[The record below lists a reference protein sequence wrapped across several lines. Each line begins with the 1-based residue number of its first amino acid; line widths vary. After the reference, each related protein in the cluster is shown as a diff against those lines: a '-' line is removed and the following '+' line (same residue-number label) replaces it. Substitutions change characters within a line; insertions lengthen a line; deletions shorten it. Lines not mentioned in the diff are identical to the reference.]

1 MVNMTSS
8 SNIRSLKSSRGLT
21 GLINKHL
28 NDDVRD
34 KLKNV
39 RSELTGLNQR
49 YMLWSEQEV
58 DAWRENLENKVLEY
72 NRKPSQKK
80 NKSRRLRNVD
90 EYVDKAR
97 AKLTRKGKP
106 VKDDFYGTE
115 FTMVSKLGNLYDWRE
130 LVERFERKGIDERE
144 VLKSLN
150 EAFFDHA
157 DWFNSEY
164 NGCGLTATQV
174 FTNLDE
180 VGAPHSHIH
189 VVSTKINDKTGL
201 PVVNLGAMLGD
212 KYGHTVN
219 QYNMSAFR
227 NDVDEKLVECCSER
241 LVELARSHGLNFE
254 GLTMVRTNAK
264 QVGLAHERYVE
275 EQIIKS
281 KIGEQLENVEERERK
296 LNARE
301 EDLSK
306 RELALNER
314 ELALNEREQKVDTLL
329 EMVKN
334 KYVKVQSV
342 ANDLERLVLDVPDFG
357 NSSDRAMVS
366 YMKSRLIL
374 DDKGQN
380 SNVYDE
386 FLKQQSRRRNVV
398 DRVRNIGELGFDEFE
413 R

>member
-1 MVNMTSS
+1 MTSS
-8 SNIRSLKSSRGLT
+8 SNIASLKSSRGLT
-21 GLINKHL
+21 GLVNKHL
-28 NDDVRD
+28 NKDVRG

-39 RSELTGLNQR
+39 RSQFIDLNQH
-49 YMLWSEQEV
+49 YMIW
-58 DAWRENLENKVLEY
+58 DENKVEEWREGLQDKILEY
-72 NRKPSQKK
+72 NRKPSQRK
-80 NKSRRLRNVD
+80 NKSRQLRNVD

-115 FTMVSKLGNLYDWRE
+115 FTMVSKLGNRDDWYE
-130 LVERFERKGIDERE
+130 LVERFEKAGISERD
-144 VLKSLN
+144 VLASMSEALVDHAEWFN
-150 EAFFDHA
+150 EAFK
-157 DWFNSEY
+157 E
-164 NGCGLTATQV
+164 CGLSATQV
-174 FTNLDE
+174 FTNVDE

-189 VVSTKINDKTGL
+189 VVSTKVNDKTGL
-201 PVVNLGAMLGD
+201 PVVNLGIMLRD
-212 KYGHTVN
+212 KYGHSHN
-219 QYNMSAFR
+219 KINMNAFR
-227 NDVDEKLVECCSER
+227 NEVDEKLVECCSER
-241 LVELARSHGLNFE
+241 LVELAHSRGRNFE

-281 KIGEQLENVEERERK
+281 EINEKLEHVSERERQ
-296 LNARE
+296 LDARA

-314 ELALNEREQKVDTLL
+314 EQKVDVLFD
-329 EMVKN
+329 MVKN
-334 KYVKVQSV
+334 KYVEVQSV

-374 DDKGQN
+374 DDEGQN

-386 FLKQQSRRRNVV
+386 FLKQQGRRRNVV

>member
-1 MVNMTSS
+1 MTSS
-8 SNIRSLKSSRGLT
+8 SNICSLKSSRGLT
-21 GLINKHL
+21 GLVNKHL

-39 RSELTGLNQR
+39 RSELTDLNQR
-49 YMLWSEQEV
+49 YMLWSEQEI
-58 DAWRENLENKVLEY
+58 DAWREGMENMVVEY
-72 NRKPSQKK
+72 NHKPSQRK

-130 LVERFERKGIDERE
+130 LVERFGRKGIDERE
-144 VLKSLN
+144 LLKSLN

-164 NGCGLTATQV
+164 NDCGLSATQV

-189 VVSTKINDKTGL
+189 VVSTKVNEKTGL
-201 PVVNLGAMLGD
+201 PVVNLGAILGD

-281 KIGEQLENVEERERK
+281 KINEQLENVSERERK
-296 LNARE
+296 LDARE

-314 ELALNEREQKVDTLL
+314 EQKVDGLFD
-329 EMVKN
+329 MVKN
-334 KYVKVQSV
+334 KYVEVQSV

-357 NSSDRAMVS
+357 EPRDRAMVEF
-366 YMKSRLIL
+366 MKNKVVMGN
-374 DDKGQN
+374 DGQVT
-380 SNVYDE
+380 NVYEE

-398 DRVRNIGELGFDEFE
+398 DRVRNLGELGFDEFE

>member
-314 ELALNEREQKVDTLL
+314 EQKVDTLL

>member
-1 MVNMTSS
+1 MMKMTSS

-21 GLINKHL
+21 GLVNKHL

-39 RSELTGLNQR
+39 RSELTDLNQR

-58 DAWRENLENKVLEY
+58 DAWREGMENMVVEY
-72 NRKPSQKK
+72 NHKPSQRK

-130 LVERFERKGIDERE
+130 LVERFGRKGIDERE

-164 NGCGLTATQV
+164 NDCGLSATQV

-189 VVSTKINDKTGL
+189 VVSTKVNEKTGL
-201 PVVNLGAMLGD
+201 PVVNLGAILGER
-212 KYGHTVN
+212 YGHTVN
-219 QYNMSAFR
+219 TYNMSAFR

-281 KIGEQLENVEERERK
+281 KINEQLENVSERERQ
-296 LNARE
+296 LDARE

-314 ELALNEREQKVDTLL
+314 AQKVDGLFD
-329 EMVKN
+329 MVKN
-334 KYVKVQSV
+334 KYVEVQSV

-357 NSSDRAMVS
+357 EPRDRAMVEF
-366 YMKSRLIL
+366 MKNKVVMGN
-374 DDKGQN
+374 DGQVT
-380 SNVYDE
+380 NVYEE

>member
-1 MVNMTSS
+1 MVKMTSS

-21 GLINKHL
+21 GLVNKHL

-39 RSELTGLNQR
+39 RSELTDLNQR
-49 YMLWSEQEV
+49 YMLWSEQEI
-58 DAWRENLENKVLEY
+58 DAWHEGMENMVVEY
-72 NRKPSQKK
+72 NHKPSQRK

-115 FTMVSKLGNLYDWRE
+115 FTMVAKLGNLYDWRE
-130 LVERFERKGIDERE
+130 LVERFGRKGIDERE

-164 NGCGLTATQV
+164 NDCGLSATQV

-189 VVSTKINDKTGL
+189 VVSTKVNEKTGL
-201 PVVNLGAMLGD
+201 PVVNLGAILGD

-254 GLTMVRTNAK
+254 GLTMIRTNAK

-281 KIGEQLENVEERERK
+281 KINEQLENVSERERQ
-296 LNARE
+296 LDARA

-306 RELALNER
+306 R

-329 EMVKN
+329 ETVKN

>member
-1 MVNMTSS
+1 MVKMTSS
-8 SNIRSLKSSRGLT
+8 SNICSLKSSRGLT
-21 GLINKHL
+21 GLVNKHL
-28 NDDVRD
+28 NDDVRN

-39 RSELTGLNQR
+39 RSELTDLNQR
-49 YMLWSEQEV
+49 HMFWTEKGIKE
-58 DAWRENLENKVLEY
+58 WRDGMDDMVAEY

-80 NKSRRLRNVD
+80 NKSRQLRNVD

-97 AKLTRKGKP
+97 NKLTRKGKP
-106 VKDDFYGTE
+106 VKVDFYGTE
-115 FTMVSKLGNLYDWRE
+115 FTMVSKLGNLDDWRE

-144 VLKSLN
+144 VLSSLN
-150 EAFFDHA
+150 EAFIDHA
-157 DWFNSEY
+157 EWFNSAFNE
-164 NGCGLTATQV
+164 CGLTATQV

-189 VVSTKINDKTGL
+189 VVSTKVNEKTGL
-201 PVVNLGAMLGD
+201 PVVNLGSMLRD
-212 KYGHTVN
+212 KYGHTHN
-219 QYNMSAFR
+219 KINMNAFR
-227 NDVDEKLVECCSER
+227 NDVDEKLVEYCSEK

-281 KIGEQLENVEERERK
+281 EINEKLENVAERERQ
-296 LNARE
+296 LTARE

-314 ELALNEREQKVDTLL
+314 EQKVDTLL
-329 EMVKN
+329 ETVKN

-380 SNVYDE
+380 SNVYAE
-386 FLKQQSRRRNVV
+386 FLKHQSRRRNVV
-398 DRVRNIGELGFDEFE
+398 DRVRNIGEMDFNDFE
-413 R
+413 K

>member
-1 MVNMTSS
+1 MTSS
-8 SNIRSLKSSRGLT
+8 SNIVALKSSRGLT

-58 DAWRENLENKVLEY
+58 DAWREDLENKVLEY

-130 LVERFERKGIDERE
+130 LVERFGRKGIDERE

-189 VVSTKINDKTGL
+189 VVSTKVNEKTGL
-201 PVVNLGAMLGD
+201 PVVNLGAILGE

-254 GLTMVRTNAK
+254 GLTMIRTNAK

-281 KIGEQLENVEERERK
+281 KINEQLENVSERERQ
-296 LNARE
+296 LTARE

-314 ELALNEREQKVDTLL
+314 EQKVDTLL
-329 EMVKN
+329 ETVKN

>member
-1 MVNMTSS
+1 MVKMTSS
-8 SNIRSLKSSRGLT
+8 SNIVALKSSRGLT
-21 GLINKHL
+21 GLVNKHL

-39 RSELTGLNQR
+39 RSELTDLNQR
-49 YMLWSEQEV
+49 HMFWTERGIKE
-58 DAWRENLENKVLEY
+58 WRDGMDDMIAEY
-72 NRKPSQKK
+72 NRKPSQRK

-97 AKLTRKGKP
+97 GKLTRNGKP
-106 VKDDFYGTE
+106 VNGDFYSTE
-115 FTMVSKLGNLYDWRE
+115 FSMVSKLGNLDDWRE
-130 LVERFERKGIDERE
+130 LVERFESKGIDERE
-144 VLKSLN
+144 VLSSLN
-150 EAFFDHA
+150 EAFIDHA
-157 DWFNSEY
+157 EWFNSAFNE
-164 NGCGLTATQV
+164 CGLTATQV

-189 VVSTKINDKTGL
+189 VVSTKINEKTGL

-212 KYGHTVN
+212 KYGHTIN
-219 QYNMSAFR
+219 KINMSAFR
-227 NDVDEKLVECCSER
+227 NDVDEKLVECCSEK

-281 KIGEQLENVEERERK
+281 KINEQLENVSERERQ
-296 LNARE
+296 LTARE

-314 ELALNEREQKVDTLL
+314 EQKVDTLL
-329 EMVKN
+329 ETVKN
-334 KYVKVQSV
+334 KYVKVQRV

-380 SNVYDE
+380 SNVYAE
-386 FLKQQSRRRNVV
+386 FLQQQSRRRNVV
-398 DRVRNIGELGFDEFE
+398 ERVRNIGEMDFNDFE
-413 R
+413 K

>member
-1 MVNMTSS
+1 MVKVTSS
-8 SNIRSLKSSRGLT
+8 SNIASLKSSRGLT
-21 GLINKHL
+21 GLVNKHL
-28 NDDVRD
+28 NKDVRG

-39 RSELTGLNQR
+39 RSQFTDLNQH
-49 YMLWSEQEV
+49 YMIWDENEV
-58 DAWRENLENKVLEY
+58 EEWREGLENKVLEY
-72 NRKPSQKK
+72 NMKPSQRK
-80 NKSRRLRNVD
+80 NKSRRLRNID

-115 FTMVSKLGNLYDWRE
+115 FTMVSKLSNQEDWYE
-130 LVERFERKGIDERE
+130 LVERFEKAGISERD
-144 VLKSLN
+144 VLSSISEALVDHAEWFN
-150 EAFFDHA
+150 EAFK
-157 DWFNSEY
+157 E
-164 NGCGLTATQV
+164 CGLSATQV
-174 FTNLDE
+174 FTNVDE

-189 VVSTKINDKTGL
+189 VVSTAINEKTGL
-201 PVVNLGAMLGD
+201 PVVNLGIMLRG
-212 KYGHTVN
+212 KYGHTHN
-219 QYNMSAFR
+219 KINMNAFR
-227 NDVDEKLVECCSER
+227 NEVDEKLVECCSER
-241 LVELARSHGLNFE
+241 LVELAHSRGRNFE

-281 KIGEQLENVEERERK
+281 KINEQLENVSERERQ
-296 LNARE
+296 LDARA

-314 ELALNEREQKVDTLL
+314 EQKVDVLFD
-329 EMVKN
+329 MVKN
-334 KYVKVQSV
+334 KYVEVQSV

-357 NSSDRAMVS
+357 SQQDRAMVS

-374 DDKGQN
+374 DDNGQN
-380 SNVYDE
+380 SNVYAE

-398 DRVRNIGELGFDEFE
+398 DRVRNIGELGFDDFE

>member
-1 MVNMTSS
+1 MMKMTSS

-58 DAWRENLENKVLEY
+58 EAWRESLENKVLEY

-115 FTMVSKLGNLYDWRE
+115 FSMVSKLGNLDDWRE
-130 LVERFERKGIDERE
+130 LVERFEKRGIDERE

-189 VVSTKINDKTGL
+189 VVSTKVNEKTGL
-201 PVVNLGAMLGD
+201 PVVNLGAILGD

-254 GLTMVRTNAK
+254 GLTMIRTNAK

-281 KIGEQLENVEERERK
+281 EINEKLEAVSERERQ
-296 LNARE
+296 LTARE

-314 ELALNEREQKVDTLL
+314 EQKVDGLFD
-329 EMVKN
+329 MVKN
-334 KYVKVQSV
+334 KYVEVQSV

-357 NSSDRAMVS
+357 DSRDRAIIEF
-366 YMKSRLIL
+366 MKNKVVMGH
-374 DDKGQN
+374 DGQVT
-380 SNVYDE
+380 NVYEE

-398 DRVRNIGELGFDEFE
+398 DRVRNIGEMDFNDFE

>member
-1 MVNMTSS
+1 MMKMTSS

-58 DAWRENLENKVLEY
+58 DAWREDLENKVLEY

-164 NGCGLTATQV
+164 NDCGLSATQV

-189 VVSTKINDKTGL
+189 VVSTKINEKTGL
-201 PVVNLGAMLGD
+201 PVVNLGAILGD

-219 QYNMSAFR
+219 QYNMSTFR

-281 KIGEQLENVEERERK
+281 EINEKLENVAERERQ
-296 LNARE
+296 LTARE

-314 ELALNEREQKVDTLL
+314 EQKVDTLL
-329 EMVKN
+329 ETVKN

-386 FLKQQSRRRNVV
+386 FLKQQSRRQNVV
-398 DRVRNIGELGFDEFE
+398 ERVRNIGEMDFNDFE
-413 R
+413 K

>member
-1 MVNMTSS
+1 MVKMTSS
-8 SNIRSLKSSRGLT
+8 SNICSLKSSRGLT
-21 GLINKHL
+21 GLVNKHL

-39 RSELTGLNQR
+39 RSELTDLNQR
-49 YMLWSEQEV
+49 HMFWTEKGIKE
-58 DAWRENLENKVLEY
+58 WRDGMDDMVAEY

-80 NKSRRLRNVD
+80 NKSRQLRNVD

-97 AKLTRKGKP
+97 NKLTRKGKP
-106 VKDDFYGTE
+106 VKVDFYGTE
-115 FTMVSKLGNLYDWRE
+115 FTMVSKLGNLDDWRE

-144 VLKSLN
+144 VLSSLN
-150 EAFFDHA
+150 EAFIDHA
-157 DWFNSEY
+157 EWFNSAFNE
-164 NGCGLTATQV
+164 CGLTATQV

-189 VVSTKINDKTGL
+189 VVSTKVNEKTGL
-201 PVVNLGAMLGD
+201 PVVNLGSMLRD
-212 KYGHTVN
+212 KYGHTHN
-219 QYNMSAFR
+219 KINMNAFR
-227 NDVDEKLVECCSER
+227 NDVDEKLVEYCSEK

-281 KIGEQLENVEERERK
+281 EINEKLENVAERERK

-314 ELALNEREQKVDTLL
+314 EQKVDTLL
-329 EMVKN
+329 ETVKN

-398 DRVRNIGELGFDEFE
+398 DRVRNIGEMDFNDFE
-413 R
+413 K

>member
-8 SNIRSLKSSRGLT
+8 SNIRSLKSSKGLT

-164 NGCGLTATQV
+164 NECGLTATQV

-189 VVSTKINDKTGL
+189 VVSTKINEKTGL
-201 PVVNLGAMLGD
+201 PVVNLGAILGD

-281 KIGEQLENVEERERK
+281 KIGERLENVEERERK
-296 LNARE
+296 LDARE
-301 EDLSK
+301 EELSK
-306 RELALNER
+306 RELAFS
-314 ELALNEREQKVDTLL
+314 EREQRFNEFIGKVND
-329 EMVKN
+329 
-334 KYVKVQSV
+334 KYVQVQRL
-342 ANDLERLVLDVPDFG
+342 ANDLERMVEDVPDFG
-357 NSSDRAMVS
+357 EPRDRAMVDF
-366 YMKSRLIL
+366 MKKKAVMGR
-374 DDKGQN
+374 DGQLT
-380 SNVYDE
+380 NVYEE

-398 DRVRNIGELGFDEFE
+398 DRVRNIGELDFNDFE
-413 R
+413 K

>member
-1 MVNMTSS
+1 MVKMTSS
-8 SNIRSLKSSRGLT
+8 SNIVALKSSRGLT

-58 DAWRENLENKVLEY
+58 DAWRESLENKVLEY

-164 NGCGLTATQV
+164 NECGLTATQV

-189 VVSTKINDKTGL
+189 VVSTKVNEKTGL
-201 PVVNLGAMLGD
+201 PVVNLGVMLGD

-281 KIGEQLENVEERERK
+281 KINEQLENVSERERQ
-296 LNARE
+296 LDARAE
-301 EDLSK
+301 ALSK
-306 RELALNER
+306 R
-314 ELALNEREQKVDTLL
+314 ELALNEREQKVDGLFD
-329 EMVKN
+329 MVKN
-334 KYVKVQSV
+334 KYVEVQSV

-357 NSSDRAMVS
+357 EPRDRAMVEF
-366 YMKSRLIL
+366 MKNKVVMGH
-374 DDKGQN
+374 DGQVT
-380 SNVYDE
+380 NVYEE

-398 DRVRNIGELGFDEFE
+398 DRVRNIGELGLDEFE
-413 R
+413 K

>member
-1 MVNMTSS
+1 MMKMTSS

-58 DAWRENLENKVLEY
+58 DAWREDLENKVLEY

-97 AKLTRKGKP
+97 AKLTKKGKP

-130 LVERFERKGIDERE
+130 LVERFGRKGIDERE

-157 DWFNSEY
+157 DWFNLEY
-164 NGCGLTATQV
+164 NDCGLSATQV

-189 VVSTKINDKTGL
+189 VVSTKVNEKTGL
-201 PVVNLGAMLGD
+201 PVVNLGAILGD

-254 GLTMVRTNAK
+254 GLTMIRTNAK

-281 KIGEQLENVEERERK
+281 KINEQLENVSERERQ
-296 LNARE
+296 LDARE
-301 EDLSK
+301 EGLSK
-306 RELALNER
+306 R
-314 ELALNEREQKVDTLL
+314 ELALNEREQKVDGLFD
-329 EMVKN
+329 MVKN
-334 KYVKVQSV
+334 KYVEVQSV

-357 NSSDRAMVS
+357 EPRDSAMVEF
-366 YMKSRLIL
+366 MKNKVIMGN
-374 DDKGQN
+374 DGQVT
-380 SNVYDE
+380 NVYEE

-398 DRVRNIGELGFDEFE
+398 DRVRNIGELGFGEFE

>member
-1 MVNMTSS
+1 MMKMTSS
-8 SNIRSLKSSRGLT
+8 SNICSLKSSRGLT

-58 DAWRENLENKVLEY
+58 DAWREDLENKVLEY

-164 NGCGLTATQV
+164 NDCGLSATQV

-189 VVSTKINDKTGL
+189 VVSTKVNEKTGL
-201 PVVNLGAMLGD
+201 PVVNLGAILGD

-281 KIGEQLENVEERERK
+281 KINEQLENVSERERQ
-296 LNARE
+296 LDARE

-314 ELALNEREQKVDTLL
+314 AQKVDGLFD
-329 EMVKN
+329 MVKN
-334 KYVKVQSV
+334 KYVEVQSV

-357 NSSDRAMVS
+357 EPRDRAMVEF
-366 YMKSRLIL
+366 MKNKVVMGN
-374 DDKGQN
+374 DGQVT
-380 SNVYDE
+380 NVYEE

>member
-1 MVNMTSS
+1 MTSS
-8 SNIRSLKSSRGLT
+8 SNIVALKSSRGLT

-49 YMLWSEQEV
+49 YMLWSEQEI
-58 DAWRENLENKVLEY
+58 DAWREGMENMVVEY
-72 NRKPSQKK
+72 NHKPSQRK

-115 FTMVSKLGNLYDWRE
+115 FTMVSKLGNLYDWHE
-130 LVERFERKGIDERE
+130 LVERFGRKGIDERE
-144 VLKSLN
+144 VLSSLN

-164 NGCGLTATQV
+164 NECGLTATQV

-189 VVSTKINDKTGL
+189 VVSTKVNEKTGL
-201 PVVNLGAMLGD
+201 PVVNLGVMLGD

-281 KIGEQLENVEERERK
+281 KINEQLENVSERERQ
-296 LNARE
+296 LTARE

-306 RELALNER
+306 RELAFS
-314 ELALNEREQKVDTLL
+314 EREQRFNEFIGKVND
-329 EMVKN
+329 
-334 KYVKVQSV
+334 KYVQVQRL
-342 ANDLERLVLDVPDFG
+342 ANDLERMVEDVPDFG
-357 NSSDRAMVS
+357 EPRDRAMVDF
-366 YMKSRLIL
+366 MKKKAVMGR
-374 DDKGQN
+374 DGQLT
-380 SNVYDE
+380 NVYEE

-398 DRVRNIGELGFDEFE
+398 ERVRELGELGFDEFE

>member
-1 MVNMTSS
+1 MVKMTSS
-8 SNIRSLKSSRGLT
+8 SNIVALKSSRGLT

-58 DAWRENLENKVLEY
+58 DAWREDLENKVLEY

-130 LVERFERKGIDERE
+130 LVERFGRKGIDERE

-164 NGCGLTATQV
+164 NECGLTATQV

-189 VVSTKINDKTGL
+189 VVSTKINEKTGL
-201 PVVNLGAMLGD
+201 PVVNLGAILGD

-314 ELALNEREQKVDTLL
+314 EQKVDTLL
-329 EMVKN
+329 ETVKN

-398 DRVRNIGELGFDEFE
+398 DRVRNIGELDFNDFE
-413 R
+413 K

>member
-1 MVNMTSS
+1 MTSS
-8 SNIRSLKSSRGLT
+8 SNIVALKSSRGLT
-21 GLINKHL
+21 GLVNKHL

-39 RSELTGLNQR
+39 RSELTDLNQR
-49 YMLWSEQEV
+49 HMFWTERGIKE
-58 DAWRENLENKVLEY
+58 WRDGMDDMIAEY
-72 NRKPSQKK
+72 NRKPSQRK

-97 AKLTRKGKP
+97 GKLTRNGKP
-106 VKDDFYGTE
+106 VNGDFYSTE
-115 FTMVSKLGNLYDWRE
+115 FSMVSKLGNLDDWRE
-130 LVERFERKGIDERE
+130 LVERFESKGIDERE
-144 VLKSLN
+144 VLSSLN
-150 EAFFDHA
+150 EAFIDHA
-157 DWFNSEY
+157 EWFNSAFNE
-164 NGCGLTATQV
+164 CGLTATQV

-189 VVSTKINDKTGL
+189 VVSTKINEKTGL

-212 KYGHTVN
+212 KYGHTIN
-219 QYNMSAFR
+219 KINMSAFR
-227 NDVDEKLVECCSER
+227 NDVDEKLVEYCSEK

-281 KIGEQLENVEERERK
+281 KINEQLENVSERERQ
-296 LNARE
+296 LTARE

-314 ELALNEREQKVDTLL
+314 EQKVDTLL
-329 EMVKN
+329 ETVKN
-334 KYVKVQSV
+334 KYVKVQRV

-380 SNVYDE
+380 SNVYAE
-386 FLKQQSRRRNVV
+386 FLQQQSRRRNVV
-398 DRVRNIGELGFDEFE
+398 ERVRNIGEMDFNDFE
-413 R
+413 K

>member
-1 MVNMTSS
+1 M
-8 SNIRSLKSSRGLT
+8 IW
-21 GLINKHL
+21 
-28 NDDVRD
+28 D
-34 KLKNV
+34 
-39 RSELTGLNQR
+39 
-49 YMLWSEQEV
+49 
-58 DAWRENLENKVLEY
+58 ENKVEEWREGLQDKILEY
-72 NRKPSQKK
+72 NRKPSQRK

-115 FTMVSKLGNLYDWRE
+115 FTMVSKLGNRDDWYE
-130 LVERFERKGIDERE
+130 LVERFEKAGISERD
-144 VLKSLN
+144 VLASISEALVDHAEWFN
-150 EAFFDHA
+150 EAF
-157 DWFNSEY
+157 NE
-164 NGCGLTATQV
+164 CGLSATQV
-174 FTNLDE
+174 FTNVDE
-180 VGAPHSHIH
+180 VGAPHSHVH
-189 VVSTKINDKTGL
+189 VVSTKVNEKTGL
-201 PVVNLGAMLGD
+201 PVVNLGAILGER
-212 KYGHTVN
+212 YGHTVN
-219 QYNMSAFR
+219 RYNMSAFR

-314 ELALNEREQKVDTLL
+314 EQKVDGLFD
-329 EMVKN
+329 MVKN
-334 KYVKVQSV
+334 KYVEVQSV

-357 NSSDRAMVS
+357 DPRDRAMVDF
-366 YMKSRLIL
+366 MKNKIVMGH
-374 DDKGQN
+374 DGQVT
-380 SNVYDE
+380 NVYEE

>member
-1 MVNMTSS
+1 MLKMTSS

-21 GLINKHL
+21 GLVNKHL

-39 RSELTGLNQR
+39 RSELTDLNQR

-58 DAWRENLENKVLEY
+58 DAWREDLENKVLEY

-115 FTMVSKLGNLYDWRE
+115 FTMVSKLGNRDDWYE
-130 LVERFERKGIDERE
+130 LVERFGRKGIDERE

-164 NGCGLTATQV
+164 NDCGLSATQV

-189 VVSTKINDKTGL
+189 VVSTKVNEKTGL
-201 PVVNLGAMLGD
+201 PVVNLGAILGE

-254 GLTMVRTNAK
+254 GLTMIRTNAK

-281 KIGEQLENVEERERK
+281 KINEQLENVSERERQ
-296 LNARE
+296 LTARE

-314 ELALNEREQKVDTLL
+314 EQKVDGLFD
-329 EMVKN
+329 MVKN
-334 KYVKVQSV
+334 KYVEVQSV

-374 DDKGQN
+374 DDEGQN

-386 FLKQQSRRRNVV
+386 FLKHQSRRRNVV
-398 DRVRNIGELGFDEFE
+398 DRVRNIGELGFDDFE

>member
-1 MVNMTSS
+1 MTSS
-8 SNIRSLKSSRGLT
+8 SNICSLKSSRGLT
-21 GLINKHL
+21 GLVNKHL

-39 RSELTGLNQR
+39 RSELTDLNQR
-49 YMLWSEQEV
+49 YMLWSEQEI
-58 DAWRENLENKVLEY
+58 DAWREGMENMVVEY
-72 NRKPSQKK
+72 NHKPSQRK

-130 LVERFERKGIDERE
+130 LVERFGRKGIDERE
-144 VLKSLN
+144 LLKSLN

-164 NGCGLTATQV
+164 NDCGLSATQV

-189 VVSTKINDKTGL
+189 VVSTKVNEKTGL
-201 PVVNLGAMLGD
+201 PVVNLGAILGD

-281 KIGEQLENVEERERK
+281 KINEQLENVSERERK
-296 LNARE
+296 LDARE

-314 ELALNEREQKVDTLL
+314 EQKVDGLFD
-329 EMVKN
+329 MVKN
-334 KYVKVQSV
+334 KYVEVQSV

-357 NSSDRAMVS
+357 EPRDRAMVE
-366 YMKSRLIL
+366 YMKNKVVMGN
-374 DDKGQN
+374 DGQVT
-380 SNVYDE
+380 NVYEE

-398 DRVRNIGELGFDEFE
+398 DRVRNLGELGFDEFE

>member
-1 MVNMTSS
+1 MVKMTSS
-8 SNIRSLKSSRGLT
+8 SNICSLKSSRGLT

-58 DAWRENLENKVLEY
+58 DAWREDLENKVLEY

-130 LVERFERKGIDERE
+130 LVERFGRKGIDERE

-164 NGCGLTATQV
+164 NDCGLTATQV

-189 VVSTKINDKTGL
+189 VVSTKVNEKTGL
-201 PVVNLGAMLGD
+201 PVVNLGVMLGD

-275 EQIIKS
+275 EQMIKS
-281 KIGEQLENVEERERK
+281 KISEKLENVAERERQ
-296 LNARE
+296 LTARE

-306 RELALNER
+306 RELAFS
-314 ELALNEREQKVDTLL
+314 EREQRFNEFIGKVND
-329 EMVKN
+329 
-334 KYVKVQSV
+334 KYVQVQRL
-342 ANDLERLVLDVPDFG
+342 ANDLERMVEDVPDFG
-357 NSSDRAMVS
+357 EPRDRAMVDF
-366 YMKSRLIL
+366 MKKKAVMGR
-374 DDKGQN
+374 DGQLT
-380 SNVYDE
+380 NVYEE
-386 FLKQQSRRRNVV
+386 FKQQQSRRRNVV
-398 DRVRNIGELGFDEFE
+398 DRVRNIGELDFNDFE
-413 R
+413 K

>member
-1 MVNMTSS
+1 MMKMTSS
-8 SNIRSLKSSRGLT
+8 SNICSLKSSRGLT

-58 DAWRENLENKVLEY
+58 DAWREDLEDKVLEY

-115 FTMVSKLGNLYDWRE
+115 FTMVAKLGNLYDWRE
-130 LVERFERKGIDERE
+130 LVERFGRKGIDERE

-164 NGCGLTATQV
+164 NDCGLSATQV

-189 VVSTKINDKTGL
+189 VVSTKLNEKTGL
-201 PVVNLGAMLGD
+201 PVVNLGAILGD

-281 KIGEQLENVEERERK
+281 KINEQLENVSERERQ
-296 LNARE
+296 LDARE

-314 ELALNEREQKVDTLL
+314 EQKVDGLFD
-329 EMVKN
+329 MVKN
-334 KYVKVQSV
+334 KYVEVQSV

-357 NSSDRAMVS
+357 EPRDRAMVEF
-366 YMKSRLIL
+366 MKNKVVMGN
-374 DDKGQN
+374 DGQVT
-380 SNVYDE
+380 NVYEE

>member
-1 MVNMTSS
+1 MMKMTSS

-58 DAWRENLENKVLEY
+58 DAWREDLENKVLEY

-130 LVERFERKGIDERE
+130 LVERFGRKGIDERE
-144 VLKSLN
+144 VLSSLN

-189 VVSTKINDKTGL
+189 VVSTKVNEKTGL
-201 PVVNLGAMLGD
+201 PVVNLGAILG
-212 KYGHTVN
+212 KRYGHTVN

-281 KIGEQLENVEERERK
+281 KINEQLENVSERERK
-296 LNARE
+296 LDARE

-314 ELALNEREQKVDTLL
+314 EQKVDTLL
-329 EMVKN
+329 ETVKN

-398 DRVRNIGELGFDEFE
+398 DRVRNLGELGFDEFE
-413 R
+413 K

>member
-1 MVNMTSS
+1 M
-8 SNIRSLKSSRGLT
+8 
-21 GLINKHL
+21 INKHL

-58 DAWRENLENKVLEY
+58 DAWREDLENKVLEY

-115 FTMVSKLGNLYDWRE
+115 FTMVSKLGNLYDWHE
-130 LVERFERKGIDERE
+130 LVERFGRKGIDERE
-144 VLKSLN
+144 VLSSLN

-164 NGCGLTATQV
+164 NECGLTATQV

-189 VVSTKINDKTGL
+189 VVSTKVNEKTGL
-201 PVVNLGAMLGD
+201 PVVNLGVMLGD

-254 GLTMVRTNAK
+254 GLTMIRTNAK

-281 KIGEQLENVEERERK
+281 KINEQLKNVSERERQ
-296 LNARE
+296 LDARA

-306 RELALNER
+306 R

-329 EMVKN
+329 ETVKN

>member
-1 MVNMTSS
+1 MTSS
-8 SNIRSLKSSRGLT
+8 SNIVALKSSRGLT

-58 DAWRENLENKVLEY
+58 DAWREDLENKVLEY

-115 FTMVSKLGNLYDWRE
+115 FTMVSKLGNLYDWKG
-130 LVERFERKGIDERE
+130 LVERFESKGIDERE

-164 NGCGLTATQV
+164 NDCGLSATQV

-189 VVSTKINDKTGL
+189 VVSTKVNEKTGL
-201 PVVNLGAMLGD
+201 PVVNLGVMLGD

-281 KIGEQLENVEERERK
+281 KINEQLENVSERERQ
-296 LNARE
+296 LDARE

-314 ELALNEREQKVDTLL
+314 AQKVDGLFD
-329 EMVKN
+329 MVKN
-334 KYVKVQSV
+334 KYVEVQSV

-357 NSSDRAMVS
+357 EPRDRAMVEF
-366 YMKSRLIL
+366 MKNKVVMGN
-374 DDKGQN
+374 DGQVT
-380 SNVYDE
+380 NVYEE

>member
-1 MVNMTSS
+1 MVKMTSS
-8 SNIRSLKSSRGLT
+8 SNICSLKSSRGLT
-21 GLINKHL
+21 GLVNKHL

-39 RSELTGLNQR
+39 RSELTDLNQR
-49 YMLWSEQEV
+49 HMFWTEKGIKE
-58 DAWRENLENKVLEY
+58 WRDGMDDMVAEY

-80 NKSRRLRNVD
+80 NKSRQLRNVD

-97 AKLTRKGKP
+97 NKLTRKGKP
-106 VKDDFYGTE
+106 VKVDFYGTE
-115 FTMVSKLGNLYDWRE
+115 FTMVSKLGNLDDWKE

-144 VLKSLN
+144 VLSSLN
-150 EAFFDHA
+150 EAFIDHA
-157 DWFNSEY
+157 EWFNSAFNE
-164 NGCGLTATQV
+164 CGLTATQV

-189 VVSTKINDKTGL
+189 VVSTKLNEKTGL
-201 PVVNLGAMLGD
+201 PVVNLGSMLRD
-212 KYGHTVN
+212 KYGHTHN
-219 QYNMSAFR
+219 KINMNAFR
-227 NDVDEKLVECCSER
+227 NDVDEKLVEYCSEK

-281 KIGEQLENVEERERK
+281 KIGERLENVAERERK

-301 EDLSK
+301 EELSN
-306 RELALNER
+306 REVAF
-314 ELALNEREQKVDTLL
+314 AEREQRFNEFTQS
-329 EMVKN
+329 VKD
-334 KYVKVQSV
+334 KYVQALDVVQ
-342 ANDLERLVLDVPDFG
+342 DLERMVADVPDFG
-357 NSSDRAMVS
+357 DSRDRAMVDF
-366 YMKSRLIL
+366 MKKKAVMGR
-374 DDKGQN
+374 DGQLT
-380 SNVYDE
+380 NVYEE

-398 DRVRNIGELGFDEFE
+398 DRVRNIGELGFDDFE

>member
-164 NGCGLTATQV
+164 NECGLTATQV

-189 VVSTKINDKTGL
+189 VVSTKINEKTGL
-201 PVVNLGAMLGD
+201 PVVNLGAILGD

-314 ELALNEREQKVDTLL
+314 EQKVDGLFD
-329 EMVKN
+329 MVKN
-334 KYVKVQSV
+334 KYVEVQSV

-357 NSSDRAMVS
+357 DSRDRAIIEF
-366 YMKSRLIL
+366 MKNKVVMGH
-374 DDKGQN
+374 DGQVT
-380 SNVYDE
+380 NVYEE

-398 DRVRNIGELGFDEFE
+398 ERVRELGELGFDELE

>member
-1 MVNMTSS
+1 MVKMTSS
-8 SNIRSLKSSRGLT
+8 SNICSLKSSRGLT

-39 RSELTGLNQR
+39 RSELTDLNQR
-49 YMLWSEQEV
+49 HMFWTDEGIKK
-58 DAWRENLENKVLEY
+58 WREGMENMVVEY
-72 NRKPSQKK
+72 NHKPSQRK

-115 FTMVSKLGNLYDWRE
+115 FTMVSKLGNRDDWYE
-130 LVERFERKGIDERE
+130 LVERFGRKGIDERE
-144 VLKSLN
+144 VLSSLN
-150 EAFFDHA
+150 EAFIDHA
-157 DWFNSEY
+157 EWFNSAFNEH
-164 NGCGLTATQV
+164 GLAATQV

-189 VVSTKINDKTGL
+189 VVGTKINEKTGL
-201 PVVNLGAMLGD
+201 PVVNLGAILGER
-212 KYGHTVN
+212 YGHTVN

-227 NDVDEKLVECCSER
+227 NDVDEKLVECCSEK
-241 LVELARSHGLNFE
+241 LVELARSHGLDFE

-281 KIGEQLENVEERERK
+281 KINEKLENVSERERK
-296 LNARE
+296 LDARE

-306 RELALNER
+306 RELAFS
-314 ELALNEREQKVDTLL
+314 EREQRFNEFIGKVND
-329 EMVKN
+329 
-334 KYVKVQSV
+334 KYVQVQRL
-342 ANDLERLVLDVPDFG
+342 ANDLERMVEDVPDFG
-357 NSSDRAMVS
+357 EPRDRAMVDF
-366 YMKSRLIL
+366 MKKKAVMGR
-374 DDKGQN
+374 DGQLT
-380 SNVYDE
+380 NVYEE

-398 DRVRNIGELGFDEFE
+398 DRVRNIGEMDFNDFE

>member
-164 NGCGLTATQV
+164 NECGLTATQV

-189 VVSTKINDKTGL
+189 VVSTKINEKTGL
-201 PVVNLGAMLGD
+201 PVVNLGAILGD

-281 KIGEQLENVEERERK
+281 KINEQLENVFERERQ
-296 LNARE
+296 LDARE
-301 EDLSK
+301 EGLSK
-306 RELALNER
+306 R

-329 EMVKN
+329 ETVKN

-380 SNVYDE
+380 SNVYAE
-386 FLKQQSRRRNVV
+386 FLQQQSRRRNVV
-398 DRVRNIGELGFDEFE
+398 ERVRNLGELGFDEFE
-413 R
+413 K

>member
-1 MVNMTSS
+1 MVKMTSS
-8 SNIRSLKSSRGLT
+8 SNICSLKSSRGLT
-21 GLINKHL
+21 GLVNKHL

-39 RSELTGLNQR
+39 RSELTDLNQR
-49 YMLWSEQEV
+49 YMFWTEKGIKE
-58 DAWRENLENKVLEY
+58 WRDGMDDMVAEY

-80 NKSRRLRNVD
+80 NKSRQLRNVD

-97 AKLTRKGKP
+97 NKLTRKGKP
-106 VKDDFYGTE
+106 VKVDFYGTE
-115 FTMVSKLGNLYDWRE
+115 FTMVSKLGNLDDWRE

-144 VLKSLN
+144 VLSSLN
-150 EAFFDHA
+150 EAFIDHA
-157 DWFNSEY
+157 EWFNSAFNE
-164 NGCGLTATQV
+164 CGLTATQV

-189 VVSTKINDKTGL
+189 VVSTKVNEKTGL
-201 PVVNLGAMLGD
+201 PVVNLGSMLRD
-212 KYGHTVN
+212 KYGHTHN
-219 QYNMSAFR
+219 KINMNAFR
-227 NDVDEKLVECCSER
+227 NDVDEKLVEYCSEK

-281 KIGEQLENVEERERK
+281 KINEQLENVSERERK
-296 LNARE
+296 LDARE

-314 ELALNEREQKVDTLL
+314 EQKVDTLL
-329 EMVKN
+329 ETVKN

-380 SNVYDE
+380 SNVYAE
-386 FLKQQSRRRNVV
+386 FLQQQSRRRNVV
-398 DRVRNIGELGFDEFE
+398 ERVRNIGEMDFNDFE
-413 R
+413 K

>member
-1 MVNMTSS
+1 MMKMTSS
-8 SNIRSLKSSRGLT
+8 SNICSLKSSRGLT

-58 DAWRENLENKVLEY
+58 DAWREDLENKVLEY

-130 LVERFERKGIDERE
+130 LVERFGRKGIDERE

-164 NGCGLTATQV
+164 NDCGLSATQV

-189 VVSTKINDKTGL
+189 VVSIKVNEKTGL
-201 PVVNLGAMLGD
+201 PVVNLGAILGD

-281 KIGEQLENVEERERK
+281 KINEQLENVFERERQ
-296 LNARE
+296 LDARE
-301 EDLSK
+301 EGLSK
-306 RELALNER
+306 R

-329 EMVKN
+329 ETVKN

-380 SNVYDE
+380 SNVYAE
-386 FLKQQSRRRNVV
+386 FLQQQSRRRNVV
-398 DRVRNIGELGFDEFE
+398 ERVRNLGELGFDEFE
-413 R
+413 K